1 MVAPMNPKPLTVPLR
16 AVLVDRNQADRLAHR
31 QALAR
36 LDAPAGTLLVDR
48 VQPRLTPLR
57 AKGYRSNPR

>member
-1 MVAPMNPKPLTVPLR
+1 MVAPMTPKPLTVPLR
-16 AVLVDRNQADRLAHR
+16 AVLADPNQAERLAHR

-36 LDAPAGTLLVDR
+36 LDAPPGTLLVDR

-57 AKGYRSNPR
+57 AKGYSRRSR